1 MNNVI
6 KENNFMYIPEFISSE
21 RAYELAKNFS
31 NFCKVNN
38 QPSDTQVEGSS
49 AAYNYIDFLELL
61 CEKTPEVSKFLGEN
75 VLPTYTYARV
85 YEKGAI
91 LTPHRDREA
100 CEISLTL
107 HLVGDKEWPIYITK
121 PNGESVYLN
130 LKSGDAM
137 MYLGC
142 EADHWREQFE
152 GTEYVQVFLHYVRSR
167 GENNFAFFDNTKDSA
182 KKIVMDKQTNII
194 DAIPLKNEA
203 VVQES
208 CLSENKSFSRNLE
221 DYIVKFPN
229 AIPFDLCDS
238 IINEYKDTNLWNAT
252 VIGKDAIL
260 DTSIRDVNT
269 ILISTENVI
278 RLNFDLRKKLDEEIF
293 HCVNST
299 MKKYNEK
306 FPYAQI
312 ESDSGYELLRYN
324 VGQKYIQHVDHF
336 KEVPRSIT
344 CVIGLNDNYEG
355 GEFTFFDK
363 QLRMK
368 VEKGTILMF
377 PSNFQY
383 PHSVEPITNGT
394 RYSIVTWLV

>member
-6 KENNFMYIPEFISSE
+6 KENNFIYIQNFISSE
-21 RAYELAKNFS
+21 RAVELGKQFR
-31 NFCKVNN
+31 NFCKTNN
-38 QPSDTQVEGSS
+38 QPCDTQVDGSS

-61 CEKTPEVSKFLGEN
+61 CEKTPEVSKFLGEK

-91 LTPHRDREA
+91 LDPHKDREA

-107 HLVGDKEWPIYITK
+107 HLVGDQEWPIYITK

-142 EADHWREQFE
+142 DADHWREQFE
-152 GTEYVQVFLHYVRSR
+152 GTEYIQVFLHYVRSR
-167 GENNFAFFDNTKDSA
+167 GENNFAFFDNKKDSERKIA
-182 KKIVMDKQTNII
+182 MDDFKVVKHTPKEVPKKF
-194 DAIPLKNEA
+194 
-203 VVQES
+203 
-208 CLSENKSFSRNLE
+208 KSLSRNLE
-221 DYIVKFPN
+221 DYIIKFPN
-229 AIPFDLCDS
+229 SIPGDLCDS
-238 IINEYKDTNLWNAT
+238 IIKEYKDTDLWHHT
-252 VIGKDAIL
+252 TIGKNAEL
-260 DTSIRDVNT
+260 NTEIRDVNT
-269 ILISTENVI
+269 ILISRDDVI
-278 RLNFDLRKKLDEEIF
+278 NLNHDVRKELDHRIF
-293 HCVNST
+293 THVNAA

-306 FPYAQI
+306 FSFALI

-336 KEVPRSIT
+336 KEVPRTLT
-344 CVIGLNDNYEG
+344 CVIGLNDDYEG

-363 QLRMK
+363 ELSMK

-377 PSNFQY
+377 PSSFQY
-383 PHSVEPITNGT
+383 PHSVEPVTSGT